1 MEEKSN
7 LEKIELGI
15 ITKPFGIKGEIT
27 IMPFSKEPIHL
38 VNAKKVWVD
47 ENIYNVDNSLNNL
60 KKIIVKFK
68 NINTKEEAE
77 RLRGKK
83 VFLETNSLEKLEDN
97 KYYHYQI
104 IGCMVI
110 DKNIGK
116 IGKIT
121 QIIETGSNDV
131 YVATTNNSE
140 YLIPAS
146 KNIISKIDLIKKIIL
161 VNLPDSSSN

>member
-7 LEKIELGI
+7 LEKVELGI
-15 ITKPFGIKGEIT
+15 ITKPFGIKGEIV

-38 VNAKKVWVD
+38 VNAKKVWID
-47 ENIYNVDNSLNNL
+47 ENIYNVDNSRNNL
-60 KKIIVKFK
+60 KKLIVKFK

-77 RLRGKK
+77 KLRGKK

-97 KYYHYQI
+97 KYYHFQI

-110 DKNIGK
+110 DKNIGE
-116 IGKIT
+116 IGEIT

-146 KNIISKIDLIKKIIL
+146 KNIISKIDFIKKIIL